1 MKKHCHAF
9 NVDEATKYGVEQAI
23 LLQHLR
29 FWICQNVGKETH
41 THIGK
46 TWMYQTASDMHNH
59 FPYFSRQKIS
69 RLLREME
76 NKGII
81 QSGNFNKSGYDQT
94 KWYTINI
101 ECSELNNAYDKI
113 KQPIPYNNQ
122 DNKTDSMF
130 EECWVMYGRKGNKKM
145 AYRYWSKL
153 SDADKVIVKKNI
165 PSYINSRERIY
176 RKDFQGWINPT
187 NEIFKDE
194 IVVKEEQKE
203 RVSI

>member
-145 AYRYWSKL
+145 AYRYWLKL

-176 RKDFQGWINPT
+176 RKDFQGWINPI